1 MTLAMIGMMTTIQ
14 SKENKSKTG
23 HVMWPQTAEEEM
35 NQTKE
40 LKSCKEN
47 FDRIKIY
54 TVSALFRPS

>member
-1 MTLAMIGMMTTIQ
+1 MTLAMICLMTTIQ
-14 SKENKSKTG
+14 SKEKQVENG

-35 NQTKE
+35 NRTKE